1 MRRETLGVA
10 LLSAATLAFEITLT
24 RIFAVAQWYHFAFMA
39 VSIALLGFG
48 ASGTALTVWPAPIR
62 APARWLGP
70 ITLTFGLGVVG
81 SYLVVNYLPFDS
93 YRIAWERVQLLYLA
107 VYYLALTVPFFC
119 VGLVVGALLASEA
132 VPVSRIYAANLA
144 GSGLGSLGALAA
156 LTWLSAP
163 GVVLVT
169 AAVGLLAAAVFGH
182 ASRITHHAPRTV
194 LSLPKG
200 TTPHASRLTH
210 HVSRLTHHV
219 SRFTPHVSLP
229 LAVLLTLLALNPPRL
244 FDLRMSPYKTLSNL
258 LRYPDTR
265 VTFTGWNAFSR
276 VDAVES
282 STIRKYPGLSFS
294 YIGDTPRQVGITV
307 DGDNLSPI
315 TGTANPQAL
324 AFLDALPT
332 ALPFQLVDR
341 PRTLVVN
348 ARGGLDV
355 LQALHQGAASVT
367 AVEDNPLIV
376 NLVRDRY
383 REFSGGLYTHPRVE
397 VAVESG
403 RGFARRAVVGGR
415 TFDLV
420 IISLADSF
428 KVVNFGAY
436 SLTESP
442 TYTVE
447 GVLDFYR
454 LLSDEGLLVI
464 TRWLQVPPS
473 ESLRAANIVIT
484 ALERAGVVDPAAYLV
499 AYRTFNTMTLVVS
512 RRPFA
517 PGQLAKVRAFL
528 AANGFDLVAAPDMH
542 PAEANRYNVLEAP
555 LYYRAFQQLLGPQR
569 DEFIRDHT
577 FDITPPTDDRPFFF
591 HYFRWR
597 QVDMILAT
605 LGKTWQPFGG
615 GGYLVLVLLLIL
627 AVLASVVL
635 IILPMLLRGAR
646 VRLSAPRP
654 STASSSPSPARVVS
668 LSTLVV
674 FFALGIGYLFVEIPL
689 IQRFVVY
696 LGHPTLAFAAVLTA
710 VLVFSGVGSLLAPRL
725 PVVPVFLVVALG
737 AIFYPMLLRPIINA
751 TLGASLPLR
760 LGVTV
765 ISLAPL
771 ATFMGMPFPRTLSL
785 VRAANPGLV
794 PWAWAINGCASVLS
808 AILAAMLAVS
818 VGFSAVLAAAGAA
831 YLVGLLAAV
840 PLQRA

>member
-10 LLSAATLAFEITLT
+10 LLSAATLAFEIALT

-48 ASGTALTVWPAPIR
+48 ASGTALTVWPALIR
-62 APARWLGP
+62 APDRWLGP
-70 ITLTFGLGVVG
+70 VTLAFGLGVVG

-144 GSGLGSLGALAA
+144 GSGLGSLGALAG
-156 LTWLSAP
+156 LTWLSTP
-163 GVVLVT
+163 GVVLIT
-169 AAVGLLAAAVFGH
+169 AAVGLLAAAVFGY
-182 ASRITHHAPRTV
+182 APPGTSRTTHHAPRT
-194 LSLPKG
+194 
-200 TTPHASRLTH
+200 TF
-210 HVSRLTHHV
+210 HVSRITFRV
-219 SRFTPHVSLP
+219 SRFTLYASLS
-229 LAVLLTLLALNPPRL
+229 LAVLLALLAPNPPRL

-282 STIRKYPGLSFS
+282 STIRKYPGLSFG
-294 YIGDTPRQVGITV
+294 YAGDTPRQVGITV
-307 DGDNLSPI
+307 DGDNLNPI
-315 TGTANPQAL
+315 TGTDNPQAL

-332 ALPFQLVDR
+332 ALPFQLADR

-355 LQALHQGAASVT
+355 LQALHQGASSVT

-376 NLVRDRY
+376 GLVKDRY
-383 REFSGGLYTHPRVE
+383 REFSGGLYTDPRVR

-403 RGFARRAVVGGR
+403 RGFARRAVAAGR

-484 ALERAGVVDPAAYLV
+484 ALERAGIANPAAHLV

-517 PGQLAKVRAFL
+517 PHQLAKVRDFL
-528 AANGFDLVAAPDMH
+528 AANGFDLVAAPGMD
-542 PAEANRYNVLEAP
+542 PTEANRYNVLEEP

-569 DEFIRDHT
+569 DAFVRDHT

-627 AVLASVVL
+627 AALASVVL
-635 IILPMLLRGAR
+635 IILPMLLRRAR
-646 VRLSAPRP
+646 GRLSISRGLTAP
-654 STASSSPSPARVVS
+654 SSPSAARSVS
-668 LSTLVV
+668 FSTLVV

-710 VLVFSGVGSLLAPRL
+710 VLVFSGVGSLLAPRMPL
-725 PVVPVFLVVALG
+725 VPVFLVVALG
-737 AIFYPMLLRPIINA
+737 AIFYPVLLRPVINA
-751 TLGASLPLR
+751 TLGAALPLR

-785 VRAANPGLV
+785 VRAVNPGLV

-818 VGFSAVLAAAGAA
+818 AGFSAVLAAAGAA
-831 YLVGLLAAV
+831 YLVALLAV
-840 PLQRA
+840 IPLRRA